1 MSPNDFHIHN
11 MAPFIYISQ
20 WWGCTRPKR
29 NMRLSV
35 FFIHFYFQKLNRTQ
49 RGMLNPT
56 EDYNTE
62 HFNFL
67 FVYLFFLQ
75 PGAGE

>member
-1 MSPNDFHIHN
+1 
-11 MAPFIYISQ
+11 
-20 WWGCTRPKR
+20 
-29 NMRLSV
+29 MRLSV

-67 FVYLFFLQ
+67 FVYFYFFTARSWRIKISGYKLRYNRA
-75 PGAGE
+75 AGGKNTN